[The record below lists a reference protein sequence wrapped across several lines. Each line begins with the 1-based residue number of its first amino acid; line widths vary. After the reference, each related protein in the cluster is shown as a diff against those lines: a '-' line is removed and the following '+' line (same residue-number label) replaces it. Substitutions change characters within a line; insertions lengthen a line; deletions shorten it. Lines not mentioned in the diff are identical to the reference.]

1 MNAHAPLLKEIVV
14 ALGVATIV
22 IAVTVTVAVGWLRR
36 KLVG

>member
-1 MNAHAPLLKEIVV
+1 MNHSAPLMKEVVV

-22 IAVTVTVAVGWLRR
+22 VVVGVTVAVCLLRR